1 MLKLIYNIFSKVG
14 KQTFSGEKF
23 MSEATKVVNYTDEM
37 VESIVA
43 EYEAA
48 PSRETVD
55 ALAARFGKTSRS
67 IIAKLSTLGVYQA
80 PARVTKTGKPVVKK
94 EALVAEIVA
103 AVGVDLPSLV
113 KANKQDL
120 EALVSALSS
129 NS

>member
-1 MLKLIYNIFSKVG
+1 MLKLFYNIFSKVG

-23 MSEATKVVNYTDEM
+23 MSEETKVVNYTDEM

-55 ALAARFGKTSRS
+55 ALAAQFNKTSRS
-67 IIAKLSTLGVYQA
+67 IIAKLSTLGVYKA
-80 PARVTKTGKPVVKK
+80 PSRVTKTGKPVVKK
-94 EALVAEIVA
+94 ETLVAEIVA
-103 AVGVDLPSLV
+103 AVGVELPSLV

-120 EALVSALSS
+120 EALVAALGS
-129 NS
+129 NG

>member
-1 MLKLIYNIFSKVG
+1 
-14 KQTFSGEKF
+14 
-23 MSEATKVVNYTDEM
+23 MSDATKVVNYTDEM
-37 VESIVA
+37 VDVIVA

-55 ALAARFGKTSRS
+55 ALATRFGKTSRS
-67 IIAKLSTLGVYQA
+67 VIAKLSTLGIYQA

-120 EALVSALSS
+120 EALVAALNS
-129 NS
+129 NG

>member
-1 MLKLIYNIFSKVG
+1 MLKLFYNIFSKVG

-23 MSEATKVVNYTDEM
+23 MSDTTKVVNYTDEM
-37 VESIVA
+37 VDAIRS

-48 PSRETVD
+48 PVRATVD
-55 ALAARFGKTSRS
+55 ALATRFGKTPRS
-67 IIAKLSTLGVYQA
+67 IIAKLSTLGIYQA

-103 AVGVDLPSLV
+103 TIGVELPSLV

-120 EALVSALSS
+120 EALFAALS
-129 NS
+129 

>member
-1 MLKLIYNIFSKVG
+1 
-14 KQTFSGEKF
+14 

-37 VESIVA
+37 VDAIVS

-48 PSRETVD
+48 PVRDTVD
-55 ALAARFGKTSRS
+55 ALAERFGKTPRS
-67 IIAKLSTLGVYQA
+67 IIAKLSTLGIYKA

-94 EALVAEIVA
+94 ETLVAEIVA
-103 AVGVDLPSLV
+103 AVGVELPSLV

-120 EALVSALSS
+120 EALVAALGS

>member
-1 MLKLIYNIFSKVG
+1 MLKLFYNIFSKVG

-23 MSEATKVVNYTDEM
+23 MSDTTKVVNYTDEM
-37 VESIVA
+37 VEAIRS

-48 PSRETVD
+48 PVRATVD
-55 ALAARFGKTSRS
+55 ALAARFGKTPRS
-67 IIAKLSTLGVYQA
+67 IIAKLSTLGIYQA

-103 AVGVDLPSLV
+103 TIGVELPSLV

-120 EALVSALSS
+120 EALVSALKG
-129 NS
+129 